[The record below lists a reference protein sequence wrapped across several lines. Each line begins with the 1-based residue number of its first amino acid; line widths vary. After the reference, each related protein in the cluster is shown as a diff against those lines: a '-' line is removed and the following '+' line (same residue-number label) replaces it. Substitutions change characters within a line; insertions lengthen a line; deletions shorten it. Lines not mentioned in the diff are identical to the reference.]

1 MRNHRDQHLK
11 CEEFE
16 GKLASMEKIIVG
28 FQDAIARVCD
38 ILDAKTFQEEC
49 KAHGLIDF
57 VRTARDDIVQAEE
70 LCERMLQSTSA
81 AEPGQSGQPQP
92 GQLDAAQLQLRESTA
107 TLRTQ
112 SVAVFSQLGTHI
124 VRASSVHI
132 QRASHLVLTNLDA
145 TRSRAS
151 AADRS
156 SVLSAIDKSRGMF
169 DQLVAELLT
178 SGEACGLYPHAAG
191 VSGLRVSSALIV
203 WFLSWS

>member
-1 MRNHRDQHLK
+1 
-11 CEEFE
+11 
-16 GKLASMEKIIVG
+16 
-28 FQDAIARVCD
+28 
-38 ILDAKTFQEEC
+38 
-49 KAHGLIDF
+49 
-57 VRTARDDIVQAEE
+57 
-70 LCERMLQSTSA
+70 MLQSTSA
-81 AEPGQSGQPQP
+81 AEPGQSGQLQP

-132 QRASHLVLTNLDA
+132 QRVSHLVLTNLVA
-145 TRSRAS
+145 TRSRAGAAS

-169 DQLVAELLT
+169 DQLVAELLK
-178 SGEACGLYPHAAG
+178 SGEACCLYPLAAG